1 MLLKKWLLL
10 LVIHSEWYSVIMMC
24 NCDRVFHLKRD
35 GGAPGDVSESHSKEE
50 ANVYLVSETA

>member
-1 MLLKKWLLL
+1 MIFAN
-10 LVIHSEWYSVIMMC
+10 IHIIIIFIMMG

>member
-1 MLLKKWLLL
+1 
-10 LVIHSEWYSVIMMC
+10 MMG